1 MKTFIKKISAIFLA
15 ISIIFSLLIVA
26 NVAEAQNSGSSQP
39 ASAQTSATSASADDN
54 ALTRV
59 LCNVM
64 RIVTGNAGKT
74 FAAFAIISAGIGFFT
89 GKLQW
94 GLLIALTLGIAAIFG
109 APKIVSAITGESAT
123 ECSTTKGINSNS

>member
-1 MKTFIKKISAIFLA
+1 MKTFIKKISAIFLT
-15 ISIIFSLLIVA
+15 IFLIL
-26 NVAEAQNSGSSQP
+26 SSSQI
-39 ASAQTSATSASADDN
+39 ANAQSVTSVSASADDN

-64 RIVTGNAGKT
+64 KIVTGNAGKT

-109 APKIVSAITGESAT
+109 APKIVSAITGESTT
-123 ECSTTKGINSNS
+123 ECSASKGINAT

>member
-1 MKTFIKKISAIFLA
+1 MKTFIKKISAIFLT
-15 ISIIFSLLIVA
+15 IFLIL
-26 NVAEAQNSGSSQP
+26 SSSQI
-39 ASAQTSATSASADDN
+39 ANAQMSSISATADDN

-64 RIVTGNAGKT
+64 KIVTGNAGKT

-109 APKIVSAITGESAT
+109 APKIVSAITGENAT
-123 ECSTTKGINSNS
+123 ECSGTQGINAR

>member
-1 MKTFIKKISAIFLA
+1 MKTFIKKISAIFLT
-15 ISIIFSLLIVA
+15 IFLIL
-26 NVAEAQNSGSSQP
+26 SSSQI
-39 ASAQTSATSASADDN
+39 ANAQSITSISASADDN
-54 ALTRV
+54 SLTRV

-109 APKIVSAITGESAT
+109 APKIVAAITGEEAAQCTGTQGINAST
-123 ECSTTKGINSNS
+123 STTATTTAK